1 MPEENL
7 APETADAPKVSKD
20 VVSRTL
26 AATPVP
32 TVGRIVHYMLSAENA
47 AAINAWRAAKHAP
60 LADFDGNEAHEG
72 DVLPMLIVRTWGPT
86 PESAVNGQVFLDG
99 NGSLW
104 VTSTSV
110 GEGPGRF
117 AWPGRG

>member
-7 APETADAPKVSKD
+7 APESAAAPEV
-20 VVSRTL
+20 
-26 AATPVP
+26 ATPAPTKSYATSPVP
-32 TVGRIVHYMLSAENA
+32 TPGRIVHYTLSAA
-47 AAINAWRAAKHAP
+47 DAAKINHWRSDAHP
-60 LADFDGNEAHEG
+60 LHDFEGNQASEG

-117 AWPGRG
+117 TWPGRV